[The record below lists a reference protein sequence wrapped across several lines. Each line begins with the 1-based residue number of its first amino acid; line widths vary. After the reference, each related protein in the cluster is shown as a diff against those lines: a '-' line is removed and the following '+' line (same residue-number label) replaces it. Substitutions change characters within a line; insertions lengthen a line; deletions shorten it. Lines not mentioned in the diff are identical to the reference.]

1 MANQWDRERFIKVF
15 LHESLTWKS
24 LSYDA
29 RSLYMH
35 LQRSAG
41 RQATVA
47 MGKLGARGLANALGA
62 RLEVV
67 SDGLDEL
74 AQAELVIVR
83 GDSLYLPEHEAQQN
97 SSWSEAARKQD
108 QRERKREASRAQQVG
123 GTHDGPNVPSMSQAR
138 AVAGTP
144 GGQDV
149 PSMSQHVPVVS
160 TIERETEEIDREK
173 DRKKEASSA
182 RAREAPQPP
191 TDPPPATPARAAEP
205 AAKPPPE
212 APRAT
217 SGIGGDLESQLV
229 GLLENDKH
237 LASLHADVATLVER
251 VAYAADAKRPAH
263 VLAAVRK
270 ALDVAASSSFALTP
284 TVKTVLAYASKAS
297 EADLPSVG
305 GKAGKAAALES
316 KPARWTVLQSGSE
329 EHRSKIA
336 DHFDFRR
343 SCGWDVGKPWPLP
356 EMVAAGWREGMP
368 WLPDPMPLAKT
379 SPDPNSGPANGN
391 VEGKRRP
398 KAGGEA

>member
-1 MANQWDRERFIKVF
+1 MAWAKLCDSALTHPK
-15 LHESLTWKS
+15 LWSLPDDAFAFWIRAILYASAHLTDGV
-24 LSYDA
+24 LDA
-29 RSLYMH
+29 RAIAFLRPKKKV
-35 LQRSAG
+35 LR
-41 RQATVA
+41 RLIDD
-47 MGKLGARGLANALGA
+47 KLIDKR
-62 RLEVV
+62 
-67 SDGLDEL
+67 SDGLLEVHDF
-74 AQAELVIVR
+74 LV
-83 GDSLYLPEHEAQQN
+83 YNPT
-97 SSWSEAARKQD
+97 RKQVLEE
-108 QRERKREASRAQQVG
+108 REKARSRMKIARVTPRNDSKPGEMFGRTSDEQK
-123 GTHDGPNVPSMSQAR
+123 PNVQ
-138 AVAGTP
+138 
-144 GGQDV
+144 
-149 PSMSQHVPVVS
+149 
-160 TIERETEEIDREK
+160 ENF
-173 DRKKEASSA
+173 ASSSPSPTRPDPTRPEKKFQPA
-182 RAREAPQPP
+182 AASVAREAPPP
-191 TDPPPATPARAAEP
+191 PADPPPATPARAAEP

-217 SGIGGDLESQLV
+217 GGSGGDLESQLV

-237 LASLHADVATLVER
+237 LVSLHADVPTLVER

-270 ALDVAASSSFALTP
+270 ALDVAAASSWGLTP

-297 EADLPSVG
+297 EADLPSAG

-329 EHRSKIA
+329 EHRKKIA

-379 SPDPNSGPANGN
+379 SPDPSSGPANGN

>member
-182 RAREAPQPP
+182 RAREAPPPP

-297 EADLPSVG
+297 EADLPSAGG
-305 GKAGKAAALES
+305 GKAQAAQQTPR
-316 KPARWTVLQSGSE
+316 PASLVATGLPVGGVERTPE
-329 EHRSKIA
+329 ERAKIRERNK
-336 DHFDFRR
+336 FRR
-343 SCGWDVGKPWPLP
+343 ACGWEIDKPWPLP
-356 EMVAAGWREGMP
+356 EMVAAGWAEGMP
-368 WLPDPMPLAKT
+368 WPLPLTQPTKTPADPP
-379 SPDPNSGPANGN
+379 SGPANGKE
-391 VEGKRRP
+391 V
-398 KAGGEA
+398 AQ